1 MNANQ
6 NYIGNDFIKKFCCIK
21 CFYFLAFLKQFLKQ
35 MFIND
40 FFGHFNLE
48 IVQDLEL
55 ELWNGRCKKDHGLK
69 VM

>member
-1 MNANQ
+1 
-6 NYIGNDFIKKFCCIK
+6 
-21 CFYFLAFLKQFLKQ
+21 

-55 ELWNGRCKKDHGLK
+55 KLWNGRCKKDHGLK